1 MGLDSSTLDAFWDIV
16 TAVLVTAGAV
26 LSLVAAIGLLRFDD
40 LLSRMHAGTKPQVLG
55 LICVMLAV
63 AIRNPGFAAAGTVV
77 LVIGFQLLTVP
88 VSAHMVG
95 RAAYRAEAVSMGFLV
110 ADELADAVSRAD
122 EQAKTGPE
130 TAHASE
136 EAAERST
143 APQPEDEHGLAATA

>member
-1 MGLDSSTLDAFWDIV
+1 MDVLLDVV
-16 TAVLVTAGAV
+16 TAVLVTVGAL

-55 LICVMLAV
+55 IICVMLAV

-88 VSAHMVG
+88 ISAHMVG
-95 RAAYRAEAVSMGFLV
+95 RAAYRAEAVSTGHLV
-110 ADELADAVSRAD
+110 SDELADAVQRAD
-122 EQAKTGPE
+122 DATRATGPE

-136 EAAERST
+136 EAAERSS
-143 APQPEDEHGLAATA
+143 APQPEDEDGPAATA

>member
-1 MGLDSSTLDAFWDIV
+1 MDLFFDIL
-16 TAVLVTAGAV
+16 TAVLLIVGAL

-63 AIRNPGFAAAGTVV
+63 AIRNPGFAAAGTIV

-95 RAAYRAEAVSMGFLV
+95 RAAYRAESVSPGFLV
-110 ADELADAVSRAD
+110 VDELADAVNRAD
-122 EQAKTGPE
+122 EQ
-130 TAHASE
+130 
-136 EAAERST
+136 
-143 APQPEDEHGLAATA
+143 D

>member
-1 MGLDSSTLDAFWDIV
+1 MLGDQLDLLWDVV
-16 TAVLVTAGAV
+16 TAVLVIAGAL

-95 RAAYRAEAVSMGFLV
+95 RAAYRAETVSMGTLV
-110 ADELADAVSRAD
+110 VDELAEAVSRAD
-122 EQAKTGPE
+122 EQATGPE
-130 TAHASE
+130 TAHS
-136 EAAERST
+136 S
-143 APQPEDEHGLAATA
+143 APKAPPADEDDRPATA

>member
-1 MGLDSSTLDAFWDIV
+1 MDLFWDIV
-16 TAVLVTAGAV
+16 TAILVTSGAL

-95 RAAYRAEAVSMGFLV
+95 RAAYRAEAVSMGHLV
-110 ADELADAVSRAD
+110 ADELADAVTRAD
-122 EQAKTGPE
+122 EEARTGPE
-130 TAHASE
+130 SGHSSE

-143 APQPEDEHGLAATA
+143 SPQPEDEDGPAAKA

>member
-1 MGLDSSTLDAFWDIV
+1 MDLFFDVL
-16 TAVLVTAGAV
+16 TAVLLVAGAL

-63 AIRNPGFAAAGTVV
+63 AIRNPGFAAAGTIV

-95 RAAYRAEAVSMGFLV
+95 RAAYRAEAVSPGHLV
-110 ADELADAVSRAD
+110 ADELAEAVTRAD
-122 EQAKTGPE
+122 EQARATGPE

-136 EAAERST
+136 ERARTSS
-143 APQPEDEHGLAATA
+143 APPPDDEDGPAATA